1 MNVFQTLLHAWI
13 CNCVVPHVNMA
24 DESKGAIVLQGENGN
39 ECIRGNK
46 YDFTAHTSHVIGRD
60 SILVQLA
67 QPFMLNSLR

>member
-1 MNVFQTLLHAWI
+1 
-13 CNCVVPHVNMA
+13 MA